1 MEGKVLTP
9 ASTRKHRFWP
19 AAAAAAAAAVI
30 AGAVFLLPPV
40 LDRNAESSAVVPA
53 GPAVIPAVAPADSD
67 TFVLAAYSPEWWAKI
82 AAMASPESRMLE
94 ADPVPAGFTLDR
106 IGYSRSPDKEKRDV
120 PMTGPLRLFYLEAP
134 SADEAGRIAAWL
146 QTAPGYENRRIHVL
160 DRVIIVSPTWV
171 PSYTAPEASMAAVQG
186 YKVDDAP
193 GKGTYWMNV
202 DQETASLT
210 GGSDEGAVK
219 AAESFVRHGL
229 GFAEGTTWLGTS
241 DAGDS
246 WAGRFAAGGVKPETI
261 NFGTVNLDVRAT
273 EVVLATRKE
282 GNISYK
288 ILGASPTQA
297 LDAAH
302 ITAEGQNGVLG
313 TGDQATFPEV
323 TKPVVTAS
331 LDVTGWD
338 AAFTGRSGANENVA
352 TRNISANE
360 SEMVLSFGFVKK

>member
-1 MEGKVLTP
+1 MTP
-9 ASTRKHRFWP
+9 APTRKRRRWP
-19 AAAAAAAAAVI
+19 AAAAAAVAAAVI
-30 AGAVFLLPPV
+30 VGSALLLPSV
-40 LDRNAESSAVVPA
+40 LDRSGESSAVVPA

-134 SADEAGRIAAWL
+134 SAEEAGKIAAWL

-160 DRVIIVSPTWV
+160 ERVIIVSPTWV
-171 PSYTAPEASMAAVQG
+171 PSYTPPVTTMATVPG
-186 YKVDDAP
+186 YKVDEGP

-210 GGSDEGAVK
+210 GGSSEGAAK
-219 AAESFVRHGL
+219 AAESFIRHGL

-282 GNISYK
+282 GNVNYK
-288 ILGASPTQA
+288 ILGASPAQA

-302 ITAEGQNGVLG
+302 ITAEGQSGVLG
-313 TGDQATFPEV
+313 TGDKGTFPEV
-323 TKPVVTAS
+323 TKPVVSAS
-331 LDVTGWD
+331 LNVTGWD

-360 SEMVLSFGFVKK
+360 SEMVLSFGFAKK